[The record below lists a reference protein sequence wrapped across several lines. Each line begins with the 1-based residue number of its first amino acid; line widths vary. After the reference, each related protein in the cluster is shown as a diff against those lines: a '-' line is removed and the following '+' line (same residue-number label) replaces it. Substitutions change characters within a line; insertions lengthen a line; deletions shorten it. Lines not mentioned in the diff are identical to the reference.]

1 MTVTQSEMAV
11 PGATMPPVA
20 SPTTMAELVSGI
32 LDDAQKLARQQFDM
46 LRAELKEDIHRT
58 KQAAEFGAI
67 GAVLVTIGGVTL
79 VAFLVNLLH
88 EQFQFSMWASCLI
101 IGGISFAIGAACAI
115 YAWNLFETFS
125 PLPNKSL
132 NALQETLSWKTQPQ
146 T

>member
-1 MTVTQSEMAV
+1 MTAAELELATQRGE
-11 PGATMPPVA
+11 MPPVA
-20 SPTTMAELVSGI
+20 SPTTMTELVSGI
-32 LDDAQKLARQQFDM
+32 LDDAQKLARQQFEM
-46 LRAELKEDIHRT
+46 LRSELQEDIHRT
-58 KQAAEFGAI
+58 KRVAEL
-67 GAVLVTIGGVTL
+67 GAVAAVLFTIGGVTL

-101 IGGISFAIGAACAI
+101 IGGIATAIGAACAI

-132 NALQETLSWKTQPQ
+132 HALQETLTWKTQPQ